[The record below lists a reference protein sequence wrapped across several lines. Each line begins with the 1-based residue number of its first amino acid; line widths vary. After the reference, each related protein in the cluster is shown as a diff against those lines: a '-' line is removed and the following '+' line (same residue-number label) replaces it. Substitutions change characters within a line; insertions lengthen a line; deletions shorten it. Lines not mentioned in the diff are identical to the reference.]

1 MLIRPCAAAQAIA
14 AAAAA
19 AAQAAATAIASAA
32 APAAVTAAVAGSA
45 ALAPPLSVVSGDT
58 TDARPIGA
66 GSGGV
71 AAQNRLAFLDR
82 DGVLNVDGDY
92 VHRPEDFVWMPGA
105 VEAVRWLD
113 RWGFTVVVVTNQ
125 AGIGR
130 GLYTEAEFAQFMGWV
145 GEQLTADGATLA
157 AVYYCPHHPDAG
169 LDAYRLDCPARKPQP
184 GLLLQ
189 ALADFAAAP
198 ADCIFIGDKVSDMA
212 AAGAAGIRGF
222 LYKTGD
228 LLDFVRKAVAD
239 AFPESSS

>member
-14 AAAAA
+14 AAASATAHADAA
-19 AAQAAATAIASAA
+19 AAASAA
-32 APAAVTAAVAGSA
+32 AAVAAAARAGSTGP
-45 ALAPPLSVVSGDT
+45 APPISMVSGDT
-58 TDARPIGA
+58 AESRPIGA

-145 GEQLTADGATLA
+145 GEKLTADGATLA